1 MDLVSIKRKYRNR
14 RNLIIAAFLLTI
26 FIILLIIVIET
37 HLDIK
42 YENIFHSYTNL
53 IEQAKEEEKRIAEQ
67 KEVERLAKL
76 PQLTDVG
83 KNNLANI
90 YNSQTKKV

>member
-14 RNLIIAAFLLTI
+14 RNLIIAAFFVTI
-26 FIILLIIVIET
+26 FIIILLIIRET

-53 IEQAKEEEKRIAEQ
+53 IEQAKAEEKRIAE
-67 KEVERLAKL
+67 EIA
-76 PQLTDVG
+76 G
-83 KNNLANI
+83 I
-90 YNSQTKKV
+90 S